1 MTVALQRVSSKEQI
15 AIHRTR
21 VPFRVMV
28 LYGLSEYH
36 GESNPVPA
44 NPFMEEASTQQQVI
58 IILVSASTY
67 IRYKCTKNL
76 VYLIV
81 GPLCI
86 PSQSVN
92 RNYRGGNYNTS

>member
-44 NPFMEEASTQQQVI
+44 NPFMEEARAQQQVRNLRI
-58 IILVSASTY
+58 VS
-67 IRYKCTKNL
+67 RKNAEIDSPSDSFSGL
-76 VYLIV
+76 NFLIKSSEF
-81 GPLCI
+81 LC
-86 PSQSVN
+86 
-92 RNYRGGNYNTS
+92 

>member
-44 NPFMEEASTQQQVI
+44 NPFMEEARAQQQVRNLRI
-58 IILVSASTY
+58 VS
-67 IRYKCTKNL
+67 RKKC
-76 VYLIV
+76 
-81 GPLCI
+81 
-86 PSQSVN
+86 
-92 RNYRGGNYNTS
+92 